1 MVFCCDGGGPR
12 TAILL
17 FRCVFLLYICCA
29 TDGADH
35 GKLLCPGYN
44 FHMFLLQKKLTASF
58 TNGCGGNRFLFQRM
72 GPETVATVRGPKNC
86 DFILPVYFSVNF
98 FVQRMGPT
106 MVNCYVRG
114 IVFLC
119 FCCNKGSAAS
129 LANRSGGNRF
139 IVLVCSI
146 VFLFCLCCFVACC
159 LFCLFCVV
167 CFCLRFRL

>member
-1 MVFCCDGGGPR
+1 MLAGGLEAR
-12 TAILL
+12 
-17 FRCVFLLYICCA
+17 
-29 TDGADH
+29 H
-35 GKLLCPGYN
+35 GD
-44 FHMFLLQKKLTASF
+44 FIVAVWFSWF
-58 TNGCGGNRFLFQRM
+58 F
-72 GPETVATVRGPKNC
+72 VATAVGQERQSYCSGVC
-86 DFILPVYFSVNF
+86 FCYIFV
-98 FVQRMGPT
+98 VQRMGPT

-159 LFCLFCVV
+159 LFCLCCVV
-167 CFCLRFRL
+167 CFCLGFLL